1 MVVNMLI
8 ILVAAMT
15 LLPGCLLAGY
25 YSVEAEKDWPTERD
39 ILFRGLKLWVPML
52 IVMEVL
58 ASLIYII

>member
-25 YSVEAEKDWPTERD
+25 YSAEAEKDWPTERD

>member
-8 ILVAAMT
+8 ILVAAIT

-25 YSVEAEKDWPTERD
+25 YSVEAEKDWPTEKD
-39 ILFRGLKLWVPML
+39 VLVKGLKLWVPTL
-52 IVMEVL
+52 ILMEVI